1 MMKRYLYI
9 LFTLVLV
16 SCGVSSNHFKIEG
29 KFRNLNQGEFYVYSP
44 DGGLDGMDTIKVQSG
59 EFTYEV
65 PLDKPATFILVFP
78 NFSEQ
83 PVFAEPGV
91 TAKMNGDASH
101 LKEVEVSGSDDNELM
116 TKFTK
121 NILRLSPP
129 EIMNAVTGFVKDN
142 PESRVGN
149 YLVSRYILQAT
160 SPDYSKA
167 TQLLDLM
174 IKNQPGNGD
183 LIQTKTRIKY
193 AGNGS
198 KNMLLPKFSATTI
211 NGGKVTDNDL
221 RGKYAVINVWSSW
234 NYDSQNNQRQLLELK
249 KKYSSRLALMSISL
263 DFTAKICK
271 ESMDR
276 DSIKWNTV
284 CDGMIWDGPLL
295 KTLGIGTVPDN
306 ILVGPNGKI
315 IARGLDASNLKIRL
329 ESLLK

>member
-44 DGGLDGMDTIKVQSG
+44 DGGIEGMDTIKVQSG

-65 PLDKPATFILVFP
+65 PLDKPATFLLVFP

-91 TAKMNGDASH
+91 TAEMKGDASH
-101 LKEVEVSGSDDNELM
+101 LKEIEVSGSDDNELM

-129 EIMNAVTGFVKDN
+129 EITNAVAEFIKSN
-142 PESRVGN
+142 PASRVGN
-149 YLVSRYILQAT
+149 YLISRYFLQNA
-160 SPDYSKA
+160 SPDYA
-167 TQLLDLM
+167 QANQLIDLM
-174 IKNQPGNGD
+174 IKNQPGNGS
-183 LIQTKTRIKY
+183 LIQMKTRIKTV
-193 AGNGS
+193 GNGGV
-198 KNMLLPKFSATTI
+198 NATLPRFSATTI
-211 NGGKVTDNDL
+211 TGGRVTDNDL
-221 RGKYAVINVWSSW
+221 HGKYAVINVWSSW
-234 NYDSQNNQRQLLELK
+234 NYDSQNNQRQLLQLK
-249 KKYSSRLALMSISL
+249 KKYSARLALMSISL
-263 DFTAKICK
+263 DFTSKICK

-284 CDGMIWDGPLL
+284 CDGMVWDGPLL

-306 ILVGPNGKI
+306 ILVGPNGKM
-315 IARGLDASNLKIRL
+315 IARGLDADALKNRL